1 VIQVVGQDF
10 LLYNKKVIWVFRRVQ
25 NKDREQMSQR
35 VSAKRCL
42 FPAINRSRLG
52 LVILLFLFARVATAA
67 DDYSKVVQPFLRQH
81 CQRCHGVTDG
91 NTGFSLQTTTDD
103 FASQSSSDRWLRIL
117 DQLTFKNMPPKE
129 EEQPT
134 PLEVAQIAE
143 WINKQLLL
151 AGKGDAYRKKL
162 LAPEYGNWVSHEK
175 LFSGEIKSPPYSPS
189 RLWRFS
195 PEIFAKKGFGD
206 AKSPYSHV
214 TSERG
219 LRDYA
224 ATSVVDQSTVQMTL
238 MVANS
243 FIADRERRGEFKD
256 FANDQAVVEL
266 KALQNL
272 VGREFLRVIG
282 RKPTAEQLGKYLT
295 FLQRNIETGGKLDGL
310 KTTIKAI
317 FLSPESMY
325 RMEFGLG
332 EVDEYGRRHLSPGE
346 LAHTIAY
353 ALTDHTPDRSPAIH
367 EMLQKGEL
375 NTKEDV
381 ARLVRQLL
389 DDQLTTGH
397 WWRKDLPRVMRF
409 FDEYFGFDRAGTV
422 FKDTSRQRTEKIPQ
436 WNTTMLVHDARMLI
450 EYVLQKDEDVISELL
465 TTNKYFIAHP
475 GDNEYAREHYEK
487 RIAEITDPGFVDAQ
501 VAKRREQTM
510 RDFNFEG
517 MPEKVER
524 ALKEARR
531 GAETTVAVY
540 QATLDKGMYRHPSYP
555 FSAKGHGISDLIYIE
570 PYNLPSNGRD
580 GDQKWS
586 WPIEQPLVM
595 PKEQRA
601 GLLTHPA
608 WLAAYSLNE
617 DNDPIH
623 RGIWVYERL
632 LAGVLGDVPPD
643 VDANVPT
650 DPHKTLRERMEPLR
664 AKDCWKC
671 HRKINPLGEPFEV
684 FDDWGRYRSHHYFD
698 ETGEIY
704 LRRDGEFDRK
714 LKEGKLTT
722 RKVNASGSI
731 SFSGDSN
738 IDGEVRDAVEMMH
751 RLGHSDR
758 ARQSFIRH
766 LFRYFMGRNEMLSD
780 SKTLIEAEKSYL
792 DNGGSFKSLVVSLL
806 SSDSFLYR
814 R

>member
-1 VIQVVGQDF
+1 MHQRTTVKHLLPATVNSAPPVLVV
-10 LLYNKKVIWVFRRVQ
+10 
-25 NKDREQMSQR
+25 
-35 VSAKRCL
+35 
-42 FPAINRSRLG
+42 
-52 LVILLFLFARVATAA
+52 LLFLSARLTVAA
-67 DDYSKVVQPFLRQH
+67 DDYSQVVQPFLKQH
-81 CQRCHGVTDG
+81 CVRCHDDVT
-91 NTGFSLQTTTDD
+91 NETGFSLQAATAD
-103 FASQSSSDRWLRIL
+103 FTANSSSDLWLRVL
-117 DQLTFKNMPPKE
+117 DQLTFRNMPPEE
-129 EEQPT
+129 EEQPSG
-134 PLEVAQIAE
+134 LEVAQVTE
-143 WINKQLLL
+143 WINKGLLQ

-162 LAPEYGNWVSHEK
+162 LSPEYGNWVNHEK
-175 LFSGEIKSPPYSPS
+175 LFSGEIKTLPYSPS

-195 PEIFAKKGFGD
+195 PELFAKKGFGN

-224 ATSVVDQSTVQMTL
+224 ATSVVDQSTVRMML

-256 FANDQAVVEL
+256 FVEDL
-266 KALQNL
+266 PVLETEELRN
-272 VGREFLRVIG
+272 VIEREFLRVIG
-282 RKPTAEQLGKYLT
+282 RKPSDDQAEKYLT

-332 EVDEYGRRHLSPGE
+332 EVDEHGRRHLSAGE
-346 LAHTIAY
+346 LAHAIAY
-353 ALTDHTPDRSPAIH
+353 ALTDHSPDRSPVIL

-375 NTKEDV
+375 NTKQDV
-381 ARLVRQLL
+381 ARLVERLL
-389 DDQLTTGH
+389 DEQLTTGH

-409 FDEYFGFDRAGTV
+409 FDEYFGFDRAGAV
-422 FKDTSRQRTEKIPQ
+422 FKDTGRQRAEKIPQ

-450 EYVLQKDEDVISELL
+450 EYVLKNDKDVIAELL

-475 GDNEYAREHYEK
+475 GDNEYAQEHYDK
-487 RIAEITDPGFVDAQ
+487 KIAEITGLGFVEAQ
-501 VAKRREQTM
+501 VEKRREQTM

-524 ALKEARR
+524 ALKDARR
-531 GAETTVAVY
+531 DAEKTVSVFK
-540 QATLDKGMYRHPSYP
+540 ATLDKGMYRHPNFP
-555 FSAKGHGISDLIYIE
+555 FSAKSHGISDLIYIE
-570 PYNLPSNGRD
+570 PYNLPSNSRN
-580 GDQKWS
+580 QEQTWE
-586 WPIEQPLVM
+586 WPVEQPLVM

-650 DPHKTLRERMEPLR
+650 DPHMTLRERMEPLR
-664 AKDCWKC
+664 AEQCWKC

-684 FDDWGRYRSHHYFD
+684 FDDWGRYRTEHYFD
-698 ETGEIY
+698 ENGEIY
-704 LRRDGEFDRK
+704 RRRDGQFERK
-714 LKEGKLTT
+714 LKEGQLTT
-722 RKVNASGSI
+722 RKVNAVGAI
-731 SFSGDSN
+731 SFSGDPN
-738 IDGEVRDAVEMMH
+738 IDGEVQDAVEMMH

-780 SKTLIEAEKSYL
+780 SKTLIDAEKAYL

>member
-1 VIQVVGQDF
+1 MHQRTTVKHLLPATVNSAPPVLVV
-10 LLYNKKVIWVFRRVQ
+10 
-25 NKDREQMSQR
+25 
-35 VSAKRCL
+35 
-42 FPAINRSRLG
+42 
-52 LVILLFLFARVATAA
+52 LLFLSASLTVAA
-67 DDYSKVVQPFLRQH
+67 DDYSQVVQPFLKQH
-81 CQRCHGVTDG
+81 CVRCHDDVT
-91 NTGFSLQTTTDD
+91 NETGFSLQAATAD
-103 FASQSSSDRWLRIL
+103 FTANSSSDLWLRIL
-117 DQLTFKNMPPKE
+117 DQLTFRNMPPEE
-129 EEQPT
+129 EEQPSG
-134 PLEVAQIAE
+134 LEVAQVTE
-143 WINKQLLL
+143 WINKGLLQ

-162 LAPEYGNWVSHEK
+162 LSPEYGNWVNHEK
-175 LFSGEIKSPPYSPS
+175 LFSGEIKTLPYSPS

-195 PEIFAKKGFGD
+195 PELFAKKGFGN

-224 ATSVVDQSTVQMTL
+224 ATSVVDQSTVRMML

-256 FANDQAVVEL
+256 FVEDL
-266 KALQNL
+266 PVLETEELRN
-272 VGREFLRVIG
+272 VIEREFLRVIG
-282 RKPTAEQLGKYLT
+282 RKPSDDQAEKYLT

-332 EVDEYGRRHLSPGE
+332 EVDEHGRRHLSAGE
-346 LAHTIAY
+346 LAHAIAY
-353 ALTDHTPDRSPAIH
+353 ALTDHAPDRSPVIL

-375 NTKEDV
+375 NTKQDV
-381 ARLVRQLL
+381 ARLVERLL
-389 DDQLTTGH
+389 DEQLTTGH

-409 FDEYFGFDRAGTV
+409 FDEYFGFDRAGAV
-422 FKDTSRQRTEKIPQ
+422 FKDTGRQRAEKIPQ

-450 EYVLQKDEDVISELL
+450 EYVLKNDKDVIAELL

-475 GDNEYAREHYEK
+475 GDNEYAQEHYDK
-487 RIAEITDPGFVDAQ
+487 KIAEITDPGFVDAQ
-501 VAKRREQTM
+501 VEKRREQTM

-524 ALKEARR
+524 ALKDARR
-531 GAETTVAVY
+531 DAEKTVSVFK
-540 QATLDKGMYRHPSYP
+540 ATLDKGMYRHPNFP
-555 FSAKGHGISDLIYIE
+555 FSAKSHGISDLIYIE
-570 PYNLPSNGRD
+570 PYNLPSNSRN
-580 GDQKWS
+580 QEQTWE
-586 WPIEQPLVM
+586 WPVEQPLVM

-650 DPHKTLRERMEPLR
+650 DPHMTLRERMEPLR
-664 AKDCWKC
+664 AEQCWKC

-684 FDDWGRYRSHHYFD
+684 FDDWGRYRTEHYFD
-698 ETGEIY
+698 ENGEIY
-704 LRRDGEFDRK
+704 LRRDGQFERK
-714 LKEGKLTT
+714 LKEGQLTT
-722 RKVNASGSI
+722 RKVNAVGAI
-731 SFSGDSN
+731 SFSGDPN
-738 IDGEVRDAVEMMH
+738 IDGQVQDAVEMMH

-780 SKTLIEAEKSYL
+780 SKTLIDAEKAYL

>member
-1 VIQVVGQDF
+1 
-10 LLYNKKVIWVFRRVQ
+10 
-25 NKDREQMSQR
+25 MHQR
-35 VSAKRCL
+35 KSAKYL
-42 FPAINRSRLG
+42 LPATVNSTPPV
-52 LVILLFLFARVATAA
+52 LVVLLFLAASLTVSA
-67 DDYSKVVQPFLRQH
+67 DDYLQVVQPFLKQH
-81 CQRCHGVTDG
+81 CVQCHNDVT
-91 NTGFSLQTTTDD
+91 NETGFSLQAATAD
-103 FASQSSSDRWLRIL
+103 FTANSSSDLWLRIL
-117 DQLTFKNMPPKE
+117 DQLTFRNMPPEE
-129 EEQPT
+129 EEQPSS
-134 PLEVAQIAE
+134 LEVAQVKE
-143 WINKQLLL
+143 WINKGLLQ
-151 AGKGDAYRKKL
+151 AGKGNAYRKKL
-162 LAPEYGNWVSHEK
+162 LSPEYGNWVNHEK
-175 LFSGEIKSPPYSPS
+175 LFSGEIKTLPYSPS

-195 PEIFAKKGFGD
+195 PELFAKKGFGN
-206 AKSPYSHV
+206 AKSPYSQL

-224 ATSVVDQSTVQMTL
+224 ATAVVDQSTVRMML

-256 FANDQAVVEL
+256 FVEDLPVLETEALRNVVE
-266 KALQNL
+266 
-272 VGREFLRVIG
+272 REFLRVIG
-282 RKPTAEQLGKYLT
+282 RKPSGDQADKYLT

-332 EVDEYGRRHLSPGE
+332 EVDEYGRRHLSAGE
-346 LAHTIAY
+346 LAHAIAY
-353 ALTDHTPDRSPAIH
+353 ALTDHAPDRSPVIL

-375 NTKEDV
+375 NTKQDV
-381 ARLVRQLL
+381 ARLVERLL
-389 DDQLTTGH
+389 DEQLTTGH

-409 FDEYFGFDRAGTV
+409 FDEFFGFHRAGAV
-422 FKDTSRQRTEKIPQ
+422 FKDTGRQRAEKIPQ

-450 EYVLQKDEDVISELL
+450 EYVLKNDKDVIAELL

-475 GDNEYAREHYEK
+475 GDNEYAQEHYDNK
-487 RIAEITDPGFVDAQ
+487 IAEIMDPGFVEAQ
-501 VAKRREQTM
+501 VEKRREQTM
-510 RDFNFEG
+510 RDFNFED

-524 ALKEARR
+524 ALKDARR
-531 GAETTVAVY
+531 DAEKTVSVFKS
-540 QATLDKGMYRHPSYP
+540 TLDKGMYRHPNFP
-555 FSAKGHGISDLIYIE
+555 FSAKSHGISDLIYIE
-570 PYNLPSNGRD
+570 PYNLPSNNRN
-580 GDQKWS
+580 QEQTWE
-586 WPIEQPLVM
+586 WPVEQPLVM

-650 DPHKTLRERMEPLR
+650 DPHMTLRERMEPLR
-664 AKDCWKC
+664 AEQCWKC

-684 FDDWGRYRSHHYFD
+684 FDDWGRYRTEHYFD
-698 ETGEIY
+698 ENGEIY
-704 LRRDGEFDRK
+704 LRRDGQFEGK
-714 LKEGKLTT
+714 LKEGQLTT
-722 RKVNASGSI
+722 RKVNAVGTI
-731 SFSGDSN
+731 SFSGDPN
-738 IDGEVRDAVEMMH
+738 IDGEVQDAVEMMH
-751 RLGHSDR
+751 RLGHSGR

-780 SKTLIEAEKSYL
+780 SKTLIDAEKAYL

>member
-1 VIQVVGQDF
+1 M
-10 LLYNKKVIWVFRRVQ
+10 YH
-25 NKDREQMSQR
+25 RE
-35 VSAKRCL
+35 SAKPVLRAAVNSA
-42 FPAINRSRLG
+42 PAV
-52 LVILLFLFARVATAA
+52 LVILLFLSSSGAA
-67 DDYSKVVQPFLRQH
+67 AVDDYSQVVQPFLKQH
-81 CQRCHGVTDG
+81 CIRCHDG
-91 NTGFSLQTTTDD
+91 ETKENGFSFQVATDD
-103 FASQSSSDRWLRIL
+103 FTANSSSDFWLRVL
-117 DQLTFKNMPPKE
+117 DQLTFKNMPPEE
-129 EEQPT
+129 EEQPSG
-134 PLEVAQIAE
+134 LEIARVTE
-143 WINKQLLL
+143 WINTGLLQ

-162 LAPEYGNWVSHEK
+162 LAPEYGNWVNHEK
-175 LFSGEIKSPPYSPS
+175 LFSGEIKTLPYSPS

-195 PEIFAKKGFGD
+195 PELFAKKGFGN

-224 ATSVVDQSTVQMTL
+224 ATSVVDQSTVRMML

-256 FANDQAVVEL
+256 FADDQSVPDMQSLRNVVE
-266 KALQNL
+266 
-272 VGREFLRVIG
+272 REFLRVIG
-282 RKPTAEQLGKYLT
+282 RRPSGDQAEKYLT

-332 EVDEYGRRHLSPGE
+332 DVDEHGRRHLSPGE
-346 LAHTIAY
+346 IAHAIAY
-353 ALTDHTPDRSPAIH
+353 ALTDHTPDRSSVIQ
-367 EMLQKGEL
+367 EMLQKDEL
-375 NTKEDV
+375 KTKQDV
-381 ARLVRQLL
+381 ARLVQRLL
-389 DDQLTTGH
+389 DEQLTTGH

-422 FKDTSRQRTEKIPQ
+422 FKDTGRQRAENIPQ

-450 EYVLQKDEDVISELL
+450 EYVLKNDKDVIAELL

-475 GDNEYAREHYEK
+475 GDNEYAQEHYDK
-487 RIAEITDPGFVDAQ
+487 KIAEITDPGFVDAQ
-501 VAKRREQTM
+501 VEKRREQTM

-524 ALKEARR
+524 ALKDARR
-531 GAETTVAVY
+531 DAEKTVAVFKS
-540 QATLDKGMYRHPSYP
+540 TLDKGMFRHPNFP
-555 FSAKGHGISDLIYIE
+555 FSAKSHGISDLIYIE
-570 PYNLPSNGRD
+570 PYNLPSNSRN
-580 GDQKWS
+580 QEQTWE
-586 WPIEQPLVM
+586 WPVEQPLVM

-643 VDANVPT
+643 VDANVPS
-650 DPHKTLRERMEPLR
+650 DLHMTLRERMEPLR
-664 AKDCWKC
+664 AEQCWKC

-684 FDDWGRYRSHHYFD
+684 FDDWGRYRTDHYFD
-698 ETGEIY
+698 ENGEIY
-704 LRRDGEFDRK
+704 LRRDGQFERK
-714 LKEGKLTT
+714 LKEDQLTT
-722 RKVNASGSI
+722 RKVNAVGSI
-731 SFSGDSN
+731 SFSGDPN
-738 IDGEVRDAVEMMH
+738 IDGEVQDAVEMMH

-780 SKTLIEAEKSYL
+780 SKTLIDAEKTYL

>member
-1 VIQVVGQDF
+1 MHQRTTVKHLLPATVNSAPPVLVV
-10 LLYNKKVIWVFRRVQ
+10 
-25 NKDREQMSQR
+25 
-35 VSAKRCL
+35 
-42 FPAINRSRLG
+42 
-52 LVILLFLFARVATAA
+52 LLFLSARLTVAA
-67 DDYSKVVQPFLRQH
+67 DDYSQVVQPFLKQH
-81 CQRCHGVTDG
+81 CVRCHDDVT
-91 NTGFSLQTTTDD
+91 NETGFSLQAATAD
-103 FASQSSSDRWLRIL
+103 FTANSSSDLWLRIL
-117 DQLTFKNMPPKE
+117 DQLTFRNMPPEE
-129 EEQPT
+129 EEQPSG
-134 PLEVAQIAE
+134 LEVAQVTE
-143 WINKQLLL
+143 WINKGLLQ

-162 LAPEYGNWVSHEK
+162 LSPEYGNWVNHEK
-175 LFSGEIKSPPYSPS
+175 LFSGEIKTLPYSPS

-195 PEIFAKKGFGD
+195 PELFAKKGFGN

-224 ATSVVDQSTVQMTL
+224 ATSVVDQSTVRMML

-256 FANDQAVVEL
+256 FVEDL
-266 KALQNL
+266 PVLETEELRN
-272 VGREFLRVIG
+272 VIEREFLRVIG
-282 RKPTAEQLGKYLT
+282 RKPSDDQAEKYLT

-332 EVDEYGRRHLSPGE
+332 EVDEHGRRHLSAGE
-346 LAHTIAY
+346 LAHAIAY
-353 ALTDHTPDRSPAIH
+353 ALTDHSPDRSPVIL

-375 NTKEDV
+375 NTKQDV
-381 ARLVRQLL
+381 ARLVERLL
-389 DDQLTTGH
+389 DEQLTTGH

-409 FDEYFGFDRAGTV
+409 FDEYFGFDRAGAV
-422 FKDTSRQRTEKIPQ
+422 FKDTGRQRAEKIPQ

-450 EYVLQKDEDVISELL
+450 EYVLKNDKDVIAELL

-475 GDNEYAREHYEK
+475 GDNEYAQEHYDK
-487 RIAEITDPGFVDAQ
+487 KIAEITNTGFVDAQ
-501 VAKRREQTM
+501 VEKRREQTM

-524 ALKEARR
+524 ALKDARR
-531 GAETTVAVY
+531 DAEKTVSVFK
-540 QATLDKGMYRHPSYP
+540 ATLDKGMYRHPNFP
-555 FSAKGHGISDLIYIE
+555 FSAKSHGISDLIYIE
-570 PYNLPSNGRD
+570 PYNLPSNSRN
-580 GDQKWS
+580 QEQTWE
-586 WPIEQPLVM
+586 WPVEQPLVM

-650 DPHKTLRERMEPLR
+650 DPHMTLRERMEPLR
-664 AKDCWKC
+664 AEQCWKC

-684 FDDWGRYRSHHYFD
+684 FDDWGRYRTEHYFD
-698 ETGEIY
+698 ENGEIY
-704 LRRDGEFDRK
+704 LRRDGQFERK
-714 LKEGKLTT
+714 LKEGQLTT
-722 RKVNASGSI
+722 RKVNAVGAI
-731 SFSGDSN
+731 SFSGDPN
-738 IDGEVRDAVEMMH
+738 IDGEVQDAVEMMH

-780 SKTLIEAEKSYL
+780 SKTLIDAEKAYL

>member
-1 VIQVVGQDF
+1 MHQRTTVKHLLPATVNSAPPVLVV
-10 LLYNKKVIWVFRRVQ
+10 
-25 NKDREQMSQR
+25 
-35 VSAKRCL
+35 
-42 FPAINRSRLG
+42 
-52 LVILLFLFARVATAA
+52 LLFLSASLTVAA
-67 DDYSKVVQPFLRQH
+67 DDYSQVVQPFLKLH
-81 CQRCHGVTDG
+81 CVRCHDDVT
-91 NTGFSLQTTTDD
+91 NETGFSLQAATAD
-103 FASQSSSDRWLRIL
+103 FTANSSSDFWLRIL
-117 DQLTFKNMPPKE
+117 DQLTFRNMPPEE
-129 EEQPT
+129 EEQPSG
-134 PLEVAQIAE
+134 LEVAQVTE
-143 WINKQLLL
+143 WINKGLLQ

-162 LAPEYGNWVSHEK
+162 LSPEYGNWVNHEK
-175 LFSGEIKSPPYSPS
+175 LFSGEIKTLPYSPS

-195 PEIFAKKGFGD
+195 PELFAKKGFGN

-224 ATSVVDQSTVQMTL
+224 ATSVVDQSTVRMML

-256 FANDQAVVEL
+256 FVEDL
-266 KALQNL
+266 PVLETEELRN
-272 VGREFLRVIG
+272 VIEREFLRVIG
-282 RKPTAEQLGKYLT
+282 RKPSDDQAEKYLT

-332 EVDEYGRRHLSPGE
+332 EVDEHGRRHLSAGE
-346 LAHTIAY
+346 LAHAIAY
-353 ALTDHTPDRSPAIH
+353 ALTDHSPDRSPVIL

-375 NTKEDV
+375 NTKQDV
-381 ARLVRQLL
+381 ARLVERLL
-389 DDQLTTGH
+389 DEQLTTGH

-409 FDEYFGFDRAGTV
+409 FDEYFGFDRAGAV
-422 FKDTSRQRTEKIPQ
+422 FKDTGRQRAEKIPQ

-450 EYVLQKDEDVISELL
+450 EYVLKNDKDVIAELL

-475 GDNEYAREHYEK
+475 GDNEYAQEHYDK
-487 RIAEITDPGFVDAQ
+487 KIAEITDPGFVEAQ
-501 VAKRREQTM
+501 VEKRREQTM

-524 ALKEARR
+524 ALKDARR
-531 GAETTVAVY
+531 DAEKTVSVFK
-540 QATLDKGMYRHPSYP
+540 ATLDKGMYRHPNFP
-555 FSAKGHGISDLIYIE
+555 FSAKSHGISDLIYIE
-570 PYNLPSNGRD
+570 PYNLPSNSRN
-580 GDQKWS
+580 QEQTWE
-586 WPIEQPLVM
+586 WPVEQPLVM

-650 DPHKTLRERMEPLR
+650 DPHMTLRERMEPLR
-664 AKDCWKC
+664 AEQCWKC

-684 FDDWGRYRSHHYFD
+684 FDDWGRYRTEHYFD
-698 ETGEIY
+698 ENGEIY
-704 LRRDGEFDRK
+704 RRRDGQFERK
-714 LKEGKLTT
+714 LKEGQLTT
-722 RKVNASGSI
+722 RKVNAVGAI
-731 SFSGDSN
+731 SFSGDPN
-738 IDGEVRDAVEMMH
+738 IDGEVQDAVEMMH

-780 SKTLIEAEKSYL
+780 SKTLIDAEKAYL

>member
-1 VIQVVGQDF
+1 M
-10 LLYNKKVIWVFRRVQ
+10 YH
-25 NKDREQMSQR
+25 RE
-35 VSAKRCL
+35 SAKPMLRA
-42 FPAINRSRLG
+42 AINSAPAV
-52 LVILLFLFARVATAA
+52 LVILLFSCSSCVVAG
-67 DDYSKVVQPFLRQH
+67 DDYSRVVQPFLKQH
-81 CQRCHGVTDG
+81 CIRCHDG
-91 NTGFSLQTTTDD
+91 ETKENGFSFQVATAD
-103 FASQSSSDRWLRIL
+103 FTVKSSSDFWLRVL
-117 DQLTFKNMPPKE
+117 DQLTFKNMPPEE
-129 EEQPT
+129 EEQPSG
-134 PLEVAQIAE
+134 LEIARVTE
-143 WINKQLLL
+143 WINTGLLQ

-162 LAPEYGNWVSHEK
+162 LAPEYGNWVNHEK
-175 LFSGEIKSPPYSPS
+175 LFSGEIKTLPYSPS

-195 PEIFAKKGFGD
+195 PELFAKKGFGN

-224 ATSVVDQSTVQMTL
+224 ATSVVDQSTVRMML

-256 FANDQAVVEL
+256 FADDLPVLETTLRNVVE
-266 KALQNL
+266 
-272 VGREFLRVIG
+272 REFLRVIG
-282 RKPTAEQLGKYLT
+282 RKPSEDQREKYLT
-295 FLQRNIETGGKLDGL
+295 FLQRNIETGGNLDGL

-332 EVDEYGRRHLSPGE
+332 DVDEHGRRHLSPVE
-346 LAHTIAY
+346 IAHAIAY
-353 ALTDHTPDRSPAIH
+353 ALTDHTPDRSPVIQ
-367 EMLQKGEL
+367 EMLQKNEL
-375 NTKEDV
+375 NTKQDV
-381 ARLVRQLL
+381 ARLVQRLL
-389 DDQLTTGH
+389 DEQLTTGH

-422 FKDTSRQRTEKIPQ
+422 FKDTGRQRAENIPQ

-450 EYVLQKDEDVISELL
+450 EYVLKNDKDVIAELL

-475 GDNEYAREHYEK
+475 GDNEYAQEHYDQK
-487 RIAEITDPGFVDAQ
+487 IAEITDPGFVDAQ
-501 VAKRREQTM
+501 VEKRRQQTM
-510 RDFNFEG
+510 RDFNFED

-524 ALKEARR
+524 ALKDARR
-531 GAETTVAVY
+531 DAEKTVAVFKS
-540 QATLDKGMYRHPSYP
+540 TLDKGMFRHPNFP
-555 FSAKGHGISDLIYIE
+555 FSAKSHGISDLIYIE
-570 PYNLPSNGRD
+570 PYNLPSNSRN
-580 GDQKWS
+580 QEQTWE
-586 WPIEQPLVM
+586 WPVEQPLVM

-608 WLAAYSLNE
+608 WLAAYSRNE
-617 DNDPIH
+617 DNDPIQ

-643 VDANVPT
+643 VDANVPS
-650 DPHKTLRERMEPLR
+650 DPHMTLRERMEPLR
-664 AKDCWKC
+664 AEQCWKC

-684 FDDWGRYRSHHYFD
+684 FDDWGRYRTDHYFD
-698 ETGEIY
+698 ENGEIY
-704 LRRDGEFDRK
+704 LRRDGQFERK
-714 LKEGKLTT
+714 LKEGQLTT
-722 RKVNASGSI
+722 RKVDAVGGI
-731 SFSGDSN
+731 SFSGDPN
-738 IDGEVRDAVEMMH
+738 IDGGVQDAVEMMH

-780 SKTLIEAEKSYL
+780 SKALIDAEKAYL

>member
-1 VIQVVGQDF
+1 MHQRTTVKHLLPATVNSAPPVLVV
-10 LLYNKKVIWVFRRVQ
+10 
-25 NKDREQMSQR
+25 
-35 VSAKRCL
+35 
-42 FPAINRSRLG
+42 
-52 LVILLFLFARVATAA
+52 LLFLSARLTVAA
-67 DDYSKVVQPFLRQH
+67 DDYSQVVQPFLKQH
-81 CQRCHGVTDG
+81 CVRCHDDVT
-91 NTGFSLQTTTDD
+91 NETGFSLQAATAD
-103 FASQSSSDRWLRIL
+103 FTANSSSDLWLRIL
-117 DQLTFKNMPPKE
+117 DQLTFRNMPPEE
-129 EEQPT
+129 EEQPSG
-134 PLEVAQIAE
+134 LEVAQVTE
-143 WINKQLLL
+143 WINKGLLQ

-162 LAPEYGNWVSHEK
+162 LSPEYGNWVNHEK
-175 LFSGEIKSPPYSPS
+175 LFSGEIKTLPYSPS

-195 PEIFAKKGFGD
+195 PELFAKKGFGN

-224 ATSVVDQSTVQMTL
+224 ATSVVDQSTVRMML

-256 FANDQAVVEL
+256 FVEDLPVLETEALRNVVE
-266 KALQNL
+266 
-272 VGREFLRVIG
+272 REFLRVIG
-282 RKPTAEQLGKYLT
+282 RKPSDDQAEKYLT

-332 EVDEYGRRHLSPGE
+332 EVDEHGRRHLSAGE
-346 LAHTIAY
+346 LAHAIAY
-353 ALTDHTPDRSPAIH
+353 ALTDHSPDRSPVIL

-375 NTKEDV
+375 NTKQDV
-381 ARLVRQLL
+381 ARLVERLL
-389 DDQLTTGH
+389 DEQLTTGH

-409 FDEYFGFDRAGTV
+409 FDEYFGFDRAGAV
-422 FKDTSRQRTEKIPQ
+422 FKDTGRQRAEKIPQ

-450 EYVLQKDEDVISELL
+450 EYVLKNDKDVIAELL

-475 GDNEYAREHYEK
+475 GDNEYAQEHYDK
-487 RIAEITDPGFVDAQ
+487 KIAEITNPSFVDAQ
-501 VAKRREQTM
+501 VEKRREQTM

-524 ALKEARR
+524 ALKDARR
-531 GAETTVAVY
+531 DAEKTVSVFK
-540 QATLDKGMYRHPSYP
+540 ATLDKGMYRHPNFP
-555 FSAKGHGISDLIYIE
+555 FSAKSHGISDLIYIE
-570 PYNLPSNGRD
+570 PYNLPSNSRN
-580 GDQKWS
+580 QEQTWE
-586 WPIEQPLVM
+586 WPVEQPLVM

-650 DPHKTLRERMEPLR
+650 DPHMTLRERMEPLR
-664 AKDCWKC
+664 AEQCWKC

-684 FDDWGRYRSHHYFD
+684 FDDWGRYRTEHYFD
-698 ETGEIY
+698 ENGEIY
-704 LRRDGEFDRK
+704 LRRDGQFERK
-714 LKEGKLTT
+714 LKEGQLTT
-722 RKVNASGSI
+722 RKVNAVGAI
-731 SFSGDSN
+731 SFSGDPN
-738 IDGEVRDAVEMMH
+738 IDGEVQDAVEMMH

-780 SKTLIEAEKSYL
+780 SKTLIDAEKAYL

>member
-1 VIQVVGQDF
+1 MHQRTTVKHLLPATVNSAPPVLVV
-10 LLYNKKVIWVFRRVQ
+10 
-25 NKDREQMSQR
+25 
-35 VSAKRCL
+35 
-42 FPAINRSRLG
+42 
-52 LVILLFLFARVATAA
+52 LLFLSVRLTVAA
-67 DDYSKVVQPFLRQH
+67 DDYSQVVQPFLKQH
-81 CQRCHGVTDG
+81 CVRCHDDVT
-91 NTGFSLQTTTDD
+91 NETGFSLQAATAD
-103 FASQSSSDRWLRIL
+103 FTANSSSDLWLRVL
-117 DQLTFKNMPPKE
+117 DQLTFRNMPPEE
-129 EEQPT
+129 EEQPSG
-134 PLEVAQIAE
+134 LEVAQVTE
-143 WINKQLLL
+143 WINKGLLQ

-162 LAPEYGNWVSHEK
+162 LSPEYGNWVNHEK
-175 LFSGEIKSPPYSPS
+175 LFSGEIKTLPYSPS

-195 PEIFAKKGFGD
+195 PELFAKKGFGN

-224 ATSVVDQSTVQMTL
+224 ATSVVDQSTVRMML

-256 FANDQAVVEL
+256 FVEDL
-266 KALQNL
+266 PVLETEELRN
-272 VGREFLRVIG
+272 VIEREFLRVIG
-282 RKPTAEQLGKYLT
+282 RKPSDDQAEKYLT

-332 EVDEYGRRHLSPGE
+332 EVDEHGRRHLSAGE
-346 LAHTIAY
+346 LAHAIAY
-353 ALTDHTPDRSPAIH
+353 ALTDHSPDRSPVIL

-375 NTKEDV
+375 NTKQDV
-381 ARLVRQLL
+381 ARLVERLL
-389 DDQLTTGH
+389 DEQLTTGH

-409 FDEYFGFDRAGTV
+409 FDEYFGFDRAGAV
-422 FKDTSRQRTEKIPQ
+422 FKDTGRQRAEKIPQ

-450 EYVLQKDEDVISELL
+450 EYVLKNDKDVIAELL

-475 GDNEYAREHYEK
+475 GDNEYAQEHYDK
-487 RIAEITDPGFVDAQ
+487 KIAEITDPGFVEAQ
-501 VAKRREQTM
+501 VEKRREQTM

-524 ALKEARR
+524 ALKDARR
-531 GAETTVAVY
+531 DAEKTVSVFK
-540 QATLDKGMYRHPSYP
+540 ATLDKGMYRHPNFP
-555 FSAKGHGISDLIYIE
+555 FSAKSHGISDLIYIE
-570 PYNLPSNGRD
+570 PYNLPSNSRN
-580 GDQKWS
+580 QEQTWE
-586 WPIEQPLVM
+586 WPVEQPLVM

-643 VDANVPT
+643 VDANVPA
-650 DPHKTLRERMEPLR
+650 DPHMTLRERMEPLR
-664 AKDCWKC
+664 AEQCWKC

-684 FDDWGRYRSHHYFD
+684 FDDWGRYRTEHYFD
-698 ETGEIY
+698 ENGEIY
-704 LRRDGEFDRK
+704 RRRDGQFERK
-714 LKEGKLTT
+714 LKEGQLTT
-722 RKVNASGSI
+722 RKVNAVGAI
-731 SFSGDSN
+731 SFSGDPN
-738 IDGEVRDAVEMMH
+738 IDGEVQDAVEMMH

-780 SKTLIEAEKSYL
+780 SKTLIDAEKAYL